1 MNNKVTINP
10 QLILKY
16 DFKHLFTYRLLNH
29 IMAYYDTELR
39 RVRLDKNE
47 LIIKYGVSNKTV
59 KDVIQE
65 LIDTKIIAPYNYY
78 KNRYSVDNKIFIN
91 FVNGITL

>member
-29 IMAYYDTELR
+29 IMTYYDTELR

-47 LIIKYGVSNKTV
+47 LILKYGVSNKTV

-65 LIDTKIIAPYNYY
+65 LIDTKVISPYNYY
-78 KNRYSVDNKIFIN
+78 KNWYSVDNKIFIN